1 MICELAS
8 HLAAEFAAWSRIAAS
23 RAAGSGKRGAMAAVS
38 MP

>member
-23 RAAGSGKRGAMAAVS
+23 GAAGSGKRGAKAAS

>member
-8 HLAAEFAAWSRIAAS
+8 HLAAEFVAWSRIAAS
-23 RAAGSGKRGAMAAVS
+23 RAAGSGKRGAKAVS